1 MADKKYSVGI
11 DVDLNTDKANEK
23 ILDLI
28 DTMKQ
33 LKFGTSDVKIAV
45 GGYTGTG
52 GSDGRSG
59 KRDRL
64 FDQLNTDIK
73 SGSKG
78 LRSAIEDAGEGVSE
92 IAEEF
97 GFELDDAG
105 EEIGKQGQTLGAI
118 IQHLGQRIDSI
129 EFVDVLE
136 DGALDAKRALNDAAQ
151 EAARLLKIAY
161 LPDYASVM
169 GEPEFALPM
178 PRRQVGLDT
187 PFDLFNDGAV
197 EQTKL
202 IQQQIDDF
210 LPGKDGTIVISPA
223 MFLNMLEGVIR
234 DNPEKFFSIGGYV
247 SSTKPSMERPL
258 SSGVDRSSL
267 GDSKQAENVIK
278 RWQEQ
283 LSKIAKNPEL
293 LPALESWMDDLLTS
307 ISMEV
312 WEAALQKTQDS
323 ADYFASREFKGS
335 IFEPNYIPKSE
346 ATDISSGSNEFG
358 FWIEEQVKNLRQ
370 ATLERGFAPGS
381 DVELAGYI
389 RRNLE
394 SKGPLSFQEEA
405 ILHAIDTF
413 FVAIESGFQN
423 LNTDIADQVPPL
435 AAQVFGNPAIV
446 TTKPLDDGAQKE
458 IKQLTAEIPAQVK
471 QIQELGTAAI
481 DAAESV
487 KSLKQQAKE
496 ASDAQIAVSMAES
509 DLESNK
515 QDIAYLQ
522 RIADDETKDLKQRA
536 SAAESIQAKV
546 LEQAELEK
554 KLIELRAKQTAL
566 QLSSV
571 KEEAADI
578 EQVAVEKKKVRKKR
592 TAKPATEQVEAVA
605 EPAAAEMAAA
615 AKPVEGALRD
625 ISSTVIDGLMQILAS
640 SKKFIAAY
648 DSEFVDATASV
659 ITEAAVVL
667 MDETGKFYNVMDLL
681 HAPPA
686 SQTGIWGQARV
697 GTKNMKELQKRAVDL
712 GYQDPLGAGGGLEN
726 LQDFYPKLKA
736 LIDVINKLAELGIP
750 LATAAGQGA
759 DFNRLAKA
767 IQNVNEGIVE
777 NKLDLQPLL
786 APAGPY
792 SSETMGKY
800 PLAFQGGH
808 DPRGLSS
815 EADIQKLIKE
825 MTGPEAGRIRAA
837 ADGKVKVGALVRV
850 LYDNLAEDV
859 KSLITLTE
867 EVDKKTGQ
875 IKLGFTLSGDPAHT
889 ARADAKATAAI
900 LAYISS
906 ISGAAPS
913 PAQPKTPK
921 PPSQPP
927 LGPEGRV
934 QSGIPDNGYEPFL
947 IQLKGM
953 NSVLSSMHQ
962 TEQEI
967 FLEKLKQFKN
977 TEGQEKL
984 YERIA
989 ALNEEIA
996 ALQKVGGPD
1005 SKKKADELQ
1014 KEISRLELLGEANER
1029 RLASE
1034 VKFNARQDKFASD
1047 NYDTFKQQ
1055 VDGVYAVEEADKT
1068 ARASIVR
1075 GIKEQVAAEK
1085 EVEKQTKSLLNTWV
1099 TGRYALYDVGNAYAG
1114 VARQLWMA
1122 SRQIFNITQA
1132 YRSYETA
1139 FTSVERAVQ
1148 PFAATLNDAQRSIEN
1163 TAEETSSLKN
1173 ALIGLSET
1181 IPVAFEDLASIAT
1194 LGAQMGVAASGIV
1207 GFTETVSQFSAVT
1220 GVSAET
1226 VAQKFGRI
1234 AELANVDYSEFNN
1247 LGSSILYAGIN
1258 AVATE
1263 SEIMSLAE
1271 SIAAVSEQAAFAP
1284 DEIIGMATAL
1294 ASTGIQA
1301 EQARGVFTRVFADI
1315 DRAVSVGG
1323 KELTA
1328 FASVAGMSAQD
1339 FQQAWGT
1346 EGASYDVFRAILGGL
1361 GATSDL
1367 TSAFDKLNIVETRE
1381 INTLTRLASNLNV
1394 VDQAIGDAT
1403 SSFESGTFLGQSF
1416 NKTMDNLDAKIIT
1429 FKNNLKSLAE
1439 ALSGATA
1446 GALGVAV
1453 DVANNFLQSLKEI
1466 AKNPIAS
1473 WVATAGLGIT
1483 TFGAAAAFGVSV
1495 LAKLIAQIYA
1505 FRVAAINTANDTT
1518 AVNGIGSMVK
1528 QLTGFASGLIEMRDQ
1543 LQAPSPTTRGIITP
1557 TTFKLFES
1565 MEKRKQRLI
1574 EQDNLY
1580 LALLKGRGAEAVAA
1594 ARMEADSITKII
1606 MARRAQIQN
1615 IELATNLTNDEKASM
1630 LAAIGG
1636 HQIYI
1641 ATINGETR
1649 ALTANEVARLRGILA
1664 SEKATQKQ
1672 KEYAASVLATTVA
1685 LNTQTRTASQAGAGV
1700 LGLGSKFL
1708 KLGSVLAVVAS
1719 VASTAYGLFEM
1730 LRVSAK
1736 ETDLNFL
1743 EAGGGTASLR
1753 DAIKADTQ
1761 EYMKLTEKQRASSE
1775 EFTTV
1780 TVKTKKST
1788 SAVNDNA
1795 VSIKNWTGVSS
1806 KFVDANKD
1814 VIDGV
1819 EDSTV
1824 ALGENTKAWF
1834 ANAINQDENFQ
1845 AALDKYPTLL
1855 NDLSTMGLDFGQIV
1869 NDIFNNPDVDPAGPI
1884 VNQIKTISD
1893 EIDVLTKER
1902 DRLISASDT
1911 TGGGAANANR
1921 LAEVKKELDSL
1932 TEQQDKLQ
1940 LTKDAIDSVRE
1951 ALGSA
1956 IQKNVIY
1963 DAINDALGITNQMD
1977 NAILDLQEAF
1987 SEAAKSGE
1995 GMADVMADVKS
2006 AVITMLKDIDEAD
2019 PEIIAEVNAEDTI
2032 GGLIAVTTALAETTK
2047 AAAIAESGLNQVG
2060 SSAFWSAGYI
2070 SAFQAAVKA
2079 SNYDEVM
2086 QVVKSLQAL
2095 AVAATTTEGGTGG
2108 ETLAEKL
2115 NRLVTES
2122 FAAVDALVAVRSA
2135 VDGLGKSLGES
2146 KDWSTL
2152 TDAGRNNL
2160 QALQGVITSIGQRA
2174 RGNFGQATTELNIL
2188 RIAMQ
2193 DAGYTTENAGL
2204 AFRTIDK
2211 AILALGGTTNLTKKQ
2226 IAELRKQFPNL
2237 FKEIS
2242 NGLNQATTKD
2252 PLFKTITEYASGI
2265 ATAMKN
2271 ALDFRYGK
2279 STSYDALTQSWL
2291 DIKEAAESA
2300 AEAVKSADET
2310 IKGLTADKGM
2320 LEYKLSVAERY
2331 GDTKRAAQLRSQI
2344 AKANQDI
2351 ADATKNRADAQEEAS
2366 KSLKGDTAGAI
2377 KNRATVRGLVQTYTD
2392 YLTSLAST
2400 GMSTADLKKEAET
2413 LAEEF
2418 LKQGKNLGFA
2428 EDELKS
2434 YTSAFQSDFT
2444 TIVDKLDQF
2453 RGNLVIGVNTDPALR
2468 AISEFVLAANE
2479 ALAKIISPVVGVN
2492 TTAPTTP
2499 APFVV
2504 DQAALDAINAKIAN
2518 AERYLQSLER
2528 QGRFGAEYAGG
2539 RLKLDQYYAERRKI
2553 QGLASGGFVSGE
2565 GSSTSDSI
2573 PAMLSN
2579 GEFVMSAKSVSAYG
2593 IGFFNAL
2600 NQQRVGFSP
2609 VGAAT
2614 RQQQTGPSIVFLSP
2628 EDRQLLRQFGDRP
2641 VNLYADSTKIAEV
2654 ANTGN
2659 TKMSRRGSR

>member
-23 ILDLI
+23 ILDLV

-33 LKFGTSDVKIAV
+33 LKFGTTDVKIAV

-151 EAARLLKIAY
+151 EAAKLLKIAY

-307 ISMEV
+307 IGMQV

-346 ATDISSGSNEFG
+346 ATNISSGSNEFG

-458 IKQLTAEIPAQVK
+458 IKQLTAEIPTQVK
-471 QIQELGTAAI
+471 QIQELGTAALQG
-481 DAAESV
+481 AEAV
-487 KSLKQQAKE
+487 KTLKQAAKE
-496 ASDAQIAVSMAES
+496 ASEAKLAVERAEF
-509 DLESNK
+509 DLESARDYATSYQTFAN
-515 QDIAYLQ
+515 
-522 RIADDETKDLKQRA
+522 DETRSMEQRA
-536 SAAESIQAKV
+536 ASAEALQAKV

-554 KLIELRAKQTAL
+554 KLIELKAKQAAAEIAL
-566 QLSSV
+566 VEARNREQKPQEIAQEATVITPV
-571 KEEAADI
+571 KPAELEAA
-578 EQVAVEKKKVRKKR
+578 
-592 TAKPATEQVEAVA
+592 AT
-605 EPAAAEMAAA
+605 EMAAA

-640 SKKFIAAY
+640 GKKFIAAY

-686 SQTGIWGQARV
+686 SQEAIWGQAQV
-697 GTKNMKELQKRAVDL
+697 GIKNMKQLQKRAEDL
-712 GYQDPLGAGGGLEN
+712 EYQDPLGAGGGLEN

-767 IQNVNEGIVE
+767 IQNVNEGIAE

-792 SSETMGKY
+792 GTAMAKY
-800 PLAFQGGH
+800 PLAFPKGH
-808 DPRGLSS
+808 DPRGLST
-815 EADIQKLIKE
+815 EVDIQKLIKE

-921 PPSQPP
+921 PPIQPP

-934 QSGIPDNGYEPFL
+934 QDGIPDNGYEPFL

-953 NSVLSSMHQ
+953 NSVLSSMHK

-967 FLEKLKQFKN
+967 FLEKLQQFKA

-1047 NYDTFKQQ
+1047 RYDTFKQQ

-1148 PFAATLNDAQRSIEN
+1148 PFAATLNDAQKSIQN
-1163 TAEETSSLKN
+1163 TVEETSSLKN

-1403 SSFESGTFLGQSF
+1403 SSFEAGTFLGQSF

-1439 ALSGATA
+1439 ALSGTTA

-1453 DVANNFLQSLKEI
+1453 DVANNFLQALKEI

-1543 LQAPSPTTRGIITP
+1543 LQTPSPTTRGIITP

-1580 LALLKGRGAEAVAA
+1580 LALLKGRGTEAVAA

-1630 LAAIGG
+1630 LATIGG

-1719 VASTAYGLFEM
+1719 VATTAYGLFEM

-1824 ALGENTKAWF
+1824 ALGENTRAWF

-1845 AALDKYPTLL
+1845 AAIDKYPTLL

-1884 VNQIKTISD
+1884 VSQIKTISD

-2019 PEIIAEVNAEDTI
+2019 PEIIAQVNAEDTI

-2160 QALQGVITSIGQRA
+2160 QALQGVITSIGERA
-2174 RGNFGQATTELNIL
+2174 KGNFGQATTELNIL
-2188 RIAMQ
+2188 KIAMQ
-2193 DAGYTTENAGL
+2193 DAGYTSENAGL

-2211 AILALGGTTNLTKKQ
+2211 AIIALGGTATLTKKQ
-2226 IAELRKQFPNL
+2226 IAQLRKQFPTL

-2242 NGLNQATTKD
+2242 NGLTQSAAKD
-2252 PLFKTITEYASGI
+2252 PFFKTITEYASGI
-2265 ATAMKN
+2265 STAMKN

-2310 IKGLTADKGM
+2310 INGLTADRAM
-2320 LEYKLSVAERY
+2320 LQYKLSVAERY
-2331 GDTKRAAQLRSQI
+2331 GDTKRAAQLRAQLE
-2344 AKANQDI
+2344 KANRDI
-2351 ADATKNRADAQEEAS
+2351 ADATKARAEAQEDAT
-2366 KSLKGDTAGAI
+2366 KTLKGDSAGAI

-2400 GMSTADLKKEAET
+2400 GMSSADLKKEAAT
-2413 LAEEF
+2413 LAGEF
-2418 LKQGKNLGFA
+2418 LKQGKSLGFA

-2434 YTSAFQSDFT
+2434 YTSAFESDFG
-2444 TIVDKLDQF
+2444 TIVDKLEQF
-2453 RGNLVIGVNTDPALR
+2453 RGDLVIGVNTDPALR

-2479 ALAKIISPVVGVN
+2479 ALAKIISPVVGTG

-2499 APFVV
+2499 APFEV

-2539 RLKLDQYYAERRKI
+2539 RVKLDQYYAERRKI

-2593 IGFFNAL
+2593 VGFFNAL